1 MLSTA
6 ISLLL
11 AFGAVHA
18 RPAPGPDGRIVSLLR
33 DELVSVET
41 GLKPARELLRNPMLQ
56 LNESGELR
64 VFVRVH
70 EWDETIEE
78 AIEDR
83 GAAIIATAPEHR
95 LLEVLLPLGSIRDVA
110 EVPAVRRIRPVY
122 PAIANSG
129 SVVTQGDA
137 ILRADVAR
145 RRGYDGAGVVVGAI
159 SDGVAG
165 LADAQQTGDLP
176 SVGTMDPGYGAE
188 GTALLEIVHDLA
200 PGAELH
206 FASGIVSE
214 LQMRN
219 NILRLADIG
228 CRVIVDDVSYYEE
241 PMFRDGM
248 IAQAI
253 DSVERRGVVY
263 CTSAGNSAEYHYRGT
278 FTDGDTASSLHAW
291 DAVSDTGMQVV
302 VRPGVRA
309 TFALHWDED
318 YGAAATD
325 YDLYLCDEPELT
337 TRVATSADPQD
348 GSGDPVEVISWENST
363 DQDRTLY
370 VAVERYAGDALPLEL
385 FAFNAGHMEYRTF
398 AGSLTGHSRANGAIS
413 VAAMDA
419 AYADGN
425 EVERFSARG
434 PVRVEGEVRLKPDLT
449 AVDGVAVTGSG
460 GFPTRFYGTS
470 ASAPHVAGVAALLLD
485 AHSDW
490 GPADVRDALVATAHD
505 RGEPGWDGA
514 FGWGL
519 IDAYAALGT
528 AAAGTTAVSGST
540 GGVTWTAEEGP
551 YRVVGEVTVESGDTL
566 SIEPGVDVL
575 LSVDAHIRIAGAL
588 HAVGTQSD
596 SVRFLLDPA
605 SEATEWG
612 GLRFTSGDSSTLE
625 YVRVSGAVAEGG
637 HPDYLGG
644 AVIGHS
650 AHAPQLCPGGQ
661 SRHVGGGG
669 GLYAREGALVA
680 LHGCTIRGNVATN
693 SAGGIRVAFCP
704 DTTRIIDCDI
714 SGNRALYGQAG
725 GVALLDAP
733 AVIVGTQV
741 IGNTAPSSGGGVLV
755 EDADVRIEGCRISG
769 NESGESG
776 GGLAASGALIDMHG
790 SHVVGN
796 SAGTFGGGIN
806 LLDTD
811 ALVAGCIVAG
821 NTAISNSGGGMQV
834 TASPAELANCTI
846 VGNSSAAG
854 GGVSV
859 HNASVACNSS
869 IVWAN
874 SPNQVA
880 AVGGDVLGSYSFVQN
895 GGGGGRDED
904 PLLDGD
910 YALLPGSPCI
920 DAGDPDGPL
929 DPDATRND
937 AGATPH
943 TQSGVPVWAP
953 IPDVAVVV
961 ADEVSFT
968 VSAVDPNSLPLAYWF
983 VRVPEGALFDVV
995 DRRFSWRPH
1004 APGLFVAEFSADN
1017 GAVRVFKR
1025 VRIFVKASDLTGLA
1039 SEGTPSEFSL
1049 SRPAPNPFN
1058 AAVTF
1063 QFATPEAVMVSMVVY
1078 NTSGQAVRSTVDD
1091 SFSAGR
1097 HAVVWDGRDDAGRA
1111 VASGVYIVRLTAGAF
1126 ATARRVTLLR

>member
-1 MLSTA
+1 M
-6 ISLLL
+6 
-11 AFGAVHA
+11 
-18 RPAPGPDGRIVSLLR
+18 
-33 DELVSVET
+33 
-41 GLKPARELLRNPMLQ
+41 
-56 LNESGELR
+56 
-64 VFVRVH
+64 
-70 EWDETIEE
+70 
-78 AIEDR
+78 
-83 GAAIIATAPEHR
+83 
-95 LLEVLLPLGSIRDVA
+95 
-110 EVPAVRRIRPVY
+110 
-122 PAIANSG
+122 
-129 SVVTQGDA
+129 
-137 ILRADVAR
+137 
-145 RRGYDGAGVVVGAI
+145 
-159 SDGVAG
+159 
-165 LADAQQTGDLP
+165 
-176 SVGTMDPGYGAE
+176 
-188 GTALLEIVHDLA
+188 
-200 PGAELH
+200 
-206 FASGIVSE
+206 
-214 LQMRN
+214 
-219 NILRLADIG
+219 
-228 CRVIVDDVSYYEE
+228 
-241 PMFRDGM
+241 
-248 IAQAI
+248 
-253 DSVERRGVVY
+253 
-263 CTSAGNSAEYHYRGT
+263 
-278 FTDGDTASSLHAW
+278 
-291 DAVSDTGMQVV
+291 
-302 VRPGVRA
+302 
-309 TFALHWDED
+309 
-318 YGAAATD
+318 
-325 YDLYLCDEPELT
+325 
-337 TRVATSADPQD
+337 
-348 GSGDPVEVISWENST
+348 
-363 DQDRTLY
+363 
-370 VAVERYAGDALPLEL
+370 
-385 FAFNAGHMEYRTF
+385 
-398 AGSLTGHSRANGAIS
+398 
-413 VAAMDA
+413 
-419 AYADGN
+419 
-425 EVERFSARG
+425 
-434 PVRVEGEVRLKPDLT
+434 
-449 AVDGVAVTGSG
+449 
-460 GFPTRFYGTS
+460 
-470 ASAPHVAGVAALLLD
+470 
-485 AHSDW
+485 
-490 GPADVRDALVATAHD
+490 
-505 RGEPGWDGA
+505 
-514 FGWGL
+514 
-519 IDAYAALGT
+519 
-528 AAAGTTAVSGST
+528 
-540 GGVTWTAEEGP
+540 
-551 YRVVGEVTVESGDTL
+551 
-566 SIEPGVDVL
+566 
-575 LSVDAHIRIAGAL
+575 
-588 HAVGTQSD
+588 
-596 SVRFLLDPA
+596 
-605 SEATEWG
+605 
-612 GLRFTSGDSSTLE
+612 
-625 YVRVSGAVAEGG
+625 
-637 HPDYLGG
+637 
-644 AVIGHS
+644 
-650 AHAPQLCPGGQ
+650 
-661 SRHVGGGG
+661 GGGG